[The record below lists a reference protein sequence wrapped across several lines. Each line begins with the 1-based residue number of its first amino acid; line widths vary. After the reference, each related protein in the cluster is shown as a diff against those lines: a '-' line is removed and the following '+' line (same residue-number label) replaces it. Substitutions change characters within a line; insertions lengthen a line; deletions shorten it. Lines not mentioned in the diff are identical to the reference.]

1 MNSASAVRIATL
13 RQAQYVANLCFVFG
27 RLWHL
32 LMNAQQNLLR
42 NCTIL
47 FGSRRTD
54 NNALH
59 RSFSLSSGRETAFE
73 AISTDYQECTNELS
87 INQILHLDKRIGA
100 TVSNLLARHSKK
112 PNRVCD
118 PAFFNLDLA
127 VISRGCPSG
136 SRACRH
142 DWQGRPDRPSPYAPR
157 ARQHGYNRYRG
168 GAGYR
173 TWSTSCRASRP

>member
-118 PAFFNLDLA
+118 PAFYNLDLA

-142 DWQGRPDRPSPYAPR
+142 DWPGPRDLPFPCVRRAKRPCCSRCR
-157 ARQHGYNRYRG
+157 A

-173 TWSTSCRASRP
+173 RSSTSCRAG